1 MRSHGAGEALL
12 RRQARLS
19 GLILELP
26 MVAEEAECEHRGIL
40 AAAAGLELL
49 RVIPTQSPLRLS
61 GALPAID

>member
-19 GLILELP
+19 GLIPELP

-40 AAAAGLELL
+40 AAAGLELL
-49 RVIPTQSPLRLS
+49 RVMPTQSPLRLS
-61 GALPAID
+61 GALPAIN